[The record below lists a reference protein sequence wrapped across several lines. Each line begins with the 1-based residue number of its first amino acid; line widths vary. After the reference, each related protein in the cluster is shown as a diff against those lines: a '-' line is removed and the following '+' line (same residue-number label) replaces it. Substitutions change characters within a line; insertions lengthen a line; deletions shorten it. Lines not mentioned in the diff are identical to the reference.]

1 MGNTAAK
8 VFCCI
13 SMSQLMD
20 HLRAGNREAGH
31 NRAFPGKEM
40 REGMRKG
47 IPLPA
52 DEVKR
57 QNERR

>member
-8 VFCCI
+8 VLGCVG
-13 SMSQLMD
+13 MGQLMD
-20 HLRAGNREAGH
+20 HLCAGNREAGH

>member
-1 MGNTAAK
+1 
-8 VFCCI
+8 
-13 SMSQLMD
+13 MD
-20 HLRAGNREAGH
+20 HLCAGNREAGH

-52 DEVKR
+52 DEIER